1 MTVPTKTGSP
11 TEESPR
17 KRRKIGITLTQKQAL
32 IDNLQLEIT
41 ERARKLRAQYNLQ
54 AQGLRTRIEIRV
66 NRIPMALRK
75 AKMADLLQKHSDDRK
90 QKPAAPLYAAPLN
103 ARPPPVPEKDAH
115 MTRPLSQRSAPPV
128 KAPATRPGPG
138 RPPKRTS
145 DELGDTNKENEIEHI
160 GPKKRLRGH
169 PGPEAAPNPSQVLS
183 PQSSNTHDYIVH
195 SELRSWQHYSCHA
208 CKERGGGS
216 SIHYHT
222 NGYHA
227 DRKES

>member
-1 MTVPTKTGSP
+1 MPAPRGRKRKSDQSTTSTADNYNTQNMTVPTKTGSS

-32 IDNLQLEIT
+32 IDNLQLESKWIMVIFYSNRLLICALIVT

-75 AKMADLLQKHSDDRK
+75 AKMADLLQKYSDDRK
-90 QKPAAPLYAAPLN
+90 QKPAAPLFAAPLS

-115 MTRPLSQRSAPPV
+115 MTRPLSQRSASPV

-138 RPPKRTS
+138 RPPKRKRCV
-145 DELGDTNKENEIEHI
+145 DTHI
-160 GPKKRLRGH
+160 
-169 PGPEAAPNPSQVLS
+169 A
-183 PQSSNTHDYIVH
+183 
-195 SELRSWQHYSCHA
+195 
-208 CKERGGGS
+208 
-216 SIHYHT
+216 
-222 NGYHA
+222 
-227 DRKES
+227 